1 MASTV
6 TIYNMAL
13 ARLNLNQIEDI
24 NSPDEDGGVISVC
37 NRVFPVL
44 FKSILQ
50 AHDWSFATRSAA
62 LALAGQD
69 EHAGMLRYALPSD
82 CVKIIKLEG
91 GGPLCSPHFIRQ
103 GDQILTV
110 QAPAVLR
117 YIGKEENPDLWPG
130 TFLEAVVWRLAA
142 DLAASI
148 TSDRNKQQYCIQMAQ
163 QALYQAISV
172 DLNEQNP
179 DPVPSGWLGA
189 R

>member
-24 NSPDEDGGVISVC
+24 NSPDEDGGVVSVC
-37 NRVFPVL
+37 NRVFPVV
-44 FKSILQ
+44 FKSVLQ
-50 AHDWSFATRSAA
+50 AHNWSFATKSEA
-62 LALAGQD
+62 LALAGED
-69 EHAGMLRYALPSD
+69 ENTGLLRYALPSD

-91 GGPLCSPHFIRQ
+91 GGPLRSPHYTRQ
-103 GDQILTV
+103 GNHVLTI

-117 YIGKEENPDLWPG
+117 YIVKEENPDLWPG
-130 TFLEAVVWRLAA
+130 TFFEAIVWRLAA
-142 DLAASI
+142 DLAAAI